1 MWQGLLPALLLM
13 AVAVSA
19 YLFGVRNGLRIAA
32 AEAQGGGDDEP

>member
-19 YLFGVRNGLRIAA
+19 YSFGVRNGLRIAA
-32 AEAQGGGDDEP
+32 AEKAQGEDQE